1 MENSSPLQ
9 KKKQWKIQMKY
20 VDMGFDLG
28 IWKIVVISVL
38 LRVGGVM
45 AVANVKA
52 YSAESGKSTKKI
64 RS

>member
-1 MENSSPLQ
+1 MENSSPPK

-20 VDMGFDLG
+20 VDMGFD
-28 IWKIVVISVL
+28 IWKIAVISVL
-38 LRVGGVM
+38 LRLGVVM

-52 YSAESGKSTKKI
+52 SAESGKSTKKI